1 MFSHKTHM
9 NHLFYQVIPLT
20 CDSKISM
27 WSNNERL
34 GPNSQ
39 KICRRFLFCCQQV
52 LSYRSLLHH
61 IAKLHFWG
69 KYQYHM
75 FLPCLFI
82 QCRFHLS
89 NAYLFKYKSISSCFI
104 EITTPHDKQQKPY
117 VCGNSKLK
125 KHIPQKLMFLE
136 CFFWPHQLRYGGFLK
151 WRVSETTTMGKLLLK
166 MIIILGCEMGGKPLF
181 KETPIY
187 TTFSTKSEGNSPT
200 IKSIMDGATGAP
212 THLQHKKINS
222 IYPPSPPGP
231 TAWDFSLGH
240 FEVRP

>member
-1 MFSHKTHM
+1 MSTGQALHGLLTSTKYKAASSRIQPGGFTPGTTWMKLTYPTFQKKRKIIDSNVPAGTGYGDRSNTCFVQFYSMYPTKIMGNTHMFSHKSHM

-61 IAKLHFWG
+61 TAKLHFWG

-117 VCGNSKLK
+117 EAPSK
-125 KHIPQKLMFLE
+125 
-136 CFFWPHQLRYGGFLK
+136 Y
-151 WRVSETTTMGKLLLK
+151 
-166 MIIILGCEMGGKPLF
+166 III
-181 KETPIY
+181 
-187 TTFSTKSEGNSPT
+187 
-200 IKSIMDGATGAP
+200 
-212 THLQHKKINS
+212 
-222 IYPPSPPGP
+222 
-231 TAWDFSLGH
+231 
-240 FEVRP
+240 V